1 MVQQVEQ
8 PDLTLMP
15 AGQVSHDTQSANR
28 LKTQDAPGADR
39 LTTTTPEEP
48 QEVQQQE
55 IVEQEVTVTDANI
68 VPKVEPVS
76 DDQKKKEEE
85 DEDILFCSYMVPG
98 TYAGKR
104 KADIQAVTI
113 ANIKE
118 EKINQDY
125 HNYATSQQMEK
136 V

>member
-1 MVQQVEQ
+1 
-8 PDLTLMP
+8 MP
-15 AGQVSHDTQSANR
+15 YVTVIYTTHDAQSADR
-28 LKTQDAPGADR
+28 LKTHNTYGVDR
-39 LTTTTPEEP
+39 LTTTTTEEP
-48 QEVQQQE
+48 QEAEQQE

-68 VPKVEPVS
+68 VPKVEPIS
-76 DDQKKKEEE
+76 DDEKKKEEE
-85 DEDILFCSYMVPG
+85 DEDILFCGYMVLG

-125 HNYATSQQMEK
+125 YKYATDNLSQQMEK
-136 V
+136 VRLV